1 MRSIATVLLLFVL
14 GSSAFC
20 LGYLTHR
27 NEWIPL
33 ALRNRLNATVDAVAA
48 PQRDARPPGEWYP
61 HVTRAVSPDS
71 GALSP
76 ETRDQLAAIGY
87 LQGYTEAPGD
97 RSVTVHDVT
106 RAQPGLN
113 LYSSGHKPEALL
125 VDMTG
130 AVVHTWSYDFA
141 RLWPDY
147 QPPPY
152 YRETGSMYWRRVF
165 PYPNGDLLAIHQ
177 GIGLIKLD
185 RESNVVWKRAGGF
198 HHDFDIDDA
207 GNIYVLYRTQEA
219 LPDDPAE
226 GFLMEPFVSVLDAHG
241 NEQRRVSLL
250 KCFENSAY
258 APLLEWVKPTG
269 DLFHTNTIQV
279 FDGSQA
285 HRSPLFEH
293 GKILISIWSLDTAA
307 IVDLDRETVDWAVTG
322 RWRRQHEPMI
332 LDNGN
337 MLVFDNRGNRGRSRI
352 VEMDPLTLETV
363 WTYQGEDPD
372 DFHSEWCGAV
382 QRLANGN
389 TLITETNNGRAF
401 EVTPSGDIVW
411 EFINPNQVEQEG
423 TTLIASLWETIRL
436 PMDYGADWL
445 AASSDG

>member
-1 MRSIATVLLLFVL
+1 
-14 GSSAFC
+14 
-20 LGYLTHR
+20 
-27 NEWIPL
+27 
-33 ALRNRLNATVDAVAA
+33 
-48 PQRDARPPGEWYP
+48 
-61 HVTRAVSPDS
+61 
-71 GALSP
+71 
-76 ETRDQLAAIGY
+76 
-87 LQGYTEAPGD
+87 
-97 RSVTVHDVT
+97 
-106 RAQPGLN
+106 
-113 LYSSGHKPEALL
+113 
-125 VDMTG
+125 
-130 AVVHTWSYDFA
+130 
-141 RLWPDY
+141 
-147 QPPPY
+147 
-152 YRETGSMYWRRVF
+152 
-165 PYPNGDLLAIHQ
+165 
-177 GIGLIKLD
+177 
-185 RESNVVWKRAGGF
+185 
-198 HHDFDIDDA
+198 
-207 GNIYVLYRTQEA
+207 
-219 LPDDPAE
+219 
-226 GFLMEPFVSVLDAHG
+226 MEPFVSVPDAHG
-241 NEQRRVSLL
+241 NGQRRVSLL